1 MVAGLSIKTTEC
13 SDWANV
19 NLFKSVM
26 RVRSIFFD
34 LQLAQAGFILVV
46 KLWPLIVSRSHEI
59 ATY

>member
-26 RVRSIFFD
+26 RVRSIF
-34 LQLAQAGFILVV
+34 
-46 KLWPLIVSRSHEI
+46 LIYSWLKQVS
-59 ATY
+59 Y